1 MATAHPLTVSCTARS
16 ATMLQKASELA
27 KKLHLSRIDVPSSA
41 AMTLVYTDERLE
53 LHIAEE
59 DPAFPAA
66 NILFIDFLHGKA
78 GYRHAHNCTI
88 NQPLAR
94 AVGVKPGFRPT
105 VFDATAGLGGDAFVL
120 ASLGCTV
127 TMSERSEIIAALLQ
141 DALER
146 ALADPKTAH
155 IIEDRLSLVVGEAR
169 LNMLSPR
176 ESPHTIYMDPMYP
189 HRRKSALNS
198 KEMRLLRLIAGD
210 DEDSPALLEEALK
223 VAINR
228 VVVKRPKGAPL
239 VAGKS
244 PTHEIVMKNSR
255 YDVYLCHHL

>member
-1 MATAHPLTVSCTARS
+1 
-16 ATMLQKASELA
+16 MLQKASELA
-27 KKLHLSRIDVPSSA
+27 KKLHLSRTEFPSSA
-41 AMTLVYTDERLE
+41 AMALVYTDERLE

-59 DPAFPAA
+59 GPASRAA

-94 AVGVKPGFRPT
+94 AIGIKPGFRPT
-105 VFDATAGLGGDAFVL
+105 VFDATAGMGGDAFVL

-127 TMSERSEIIAALLQ
+127 FMSERSAIIAALLQ

-146 ALADPKTAH
+146 ALEHPKTAH
-155 IIEDRLSLVVGEAR
+155 AIGDRLSLVVGDAR
-169 LNMLSPR
+169 RTMLSLIEP
-176 ESPHTIYMDPMYP
+176 PHTIYMDPMYP

-198 KEMRLLRLIAGD
+198 LEMRLLRLIVGD
-210 DEDSPALLEEALK
+210 DDDSPALLEEALE
-223 VAINR
+223 VATNR

-255 YDVYLCHHL
+255 YDVYLHRHL